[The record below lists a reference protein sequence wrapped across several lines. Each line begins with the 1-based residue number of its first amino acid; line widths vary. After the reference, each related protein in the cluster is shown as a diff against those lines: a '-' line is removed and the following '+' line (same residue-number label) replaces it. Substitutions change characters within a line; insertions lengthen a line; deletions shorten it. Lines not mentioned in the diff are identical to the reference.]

1 MMNRKG
7 VSMKVLLLTTLVLSA
22 VLLAE
27 PGAAEEPQLERNKEV
42 VRLNAQAVNDRD
54 LALLAKTTSETLVRH
69 CQATP
74 GLNIA
79 SLEEFVA
86 FLKTDWATFP
96 DSRITIQQL
105 VAEGDRVAIF
115 ATYEGTQKG
124 QMGPFP
130 PSGKRMSLE
139 VSGVF
144 RIEDGKIAEI
154 WVTWDNMAALTQLGH
169 LPPPSEGGG
178 AS

>member
-1 MMNRKG
+1 
-7 VSMKVLLLTTLVLSA
+7 MKALYVVAFGILLLFRA
-22 VLLAE
+22 A
-27 PGAAEEPQLERNKEV
+27 PGAAEEPQLEKNKEV
-42 VRLNAQAVNDRD
+42 VRLNAQAINDRD

-74 GLNIA
+74 GLKIA
-79 SLEEFVA
+79 SLDEFVA
-86 FLKTDWATFP
+86 FLKSEWAALP

-139 VSGVF
+139 FGGVF

-169 LPPPSEGGG
+169 FPPSE
-178 AS
+178 ASAG

>member
-1 MMNRKG
+1 
-7 VSMKVLLLTTLVLSA
+7 MKSLSVMAFAFVALLLVQQ
-22 VLLAE
+22 
-27 PGAAEEPQLERNKEV
+27 GAAEEAQLEKNKQV
-42 VRLNAQAVNDRD
+42 VRLNAQAINERD
-54 LALLAKTTSETLVRH
+54 LALLARTTSETLVRH

-74 GLNIA
+74 DLKIA
-79 SLEEFVA
+79 SLDEFVA
-86 FLKTDWATFP
+86 FLKSDWAAFP

-139 VSGVF
+139 FSGVF
-144 RIEDGKIAEI
+144 RLEEGKIAEI

-169 LPPPSEGGG
+169 FPPPE
-178 AS
+178 ASAR

>member
-1 MMNRKG
+1 MKG
-7 VSMKVLLLTTLVLSA
+7 LYVMALGCLVLFRA
-22 VLLAE
+22 A
-27 PGAAEEPQLERNKEV
+27 PGAAVEPQLEKNKEI
-42 VRLNAQAVNDRD
+42 VRLNAQAINDRD
-54 LALLAKTTSETLVRH
+54 LALLARTTSETLVRH
-69 CQATP
+69 SQATP
-74 GLNIA
+74 GLTIT
-79 SLEEFVA
+79 SLDEFVA
-86 FLKTDWATFP
+86 FLKSDWAAFP

-105 VAEGDRVAIF
+105 VAEGDRVAVF

-154 WVTWDNMAALTQLGH
+154 WVTWDNMSALTQLGH
-169 LPPPSEGGG
+169 FPPPEGSAG
-178 AS
+178 